1 MKRAVSVFLKC
12 LAKEAWHLPEL
23 RSAYEAQFQRM
34 SANTLHE
41 MVTIQKQ
48 HLQATVGLGS
58 DIRAALL
65 QLTDAIGQ

>member
-1 MKRAVSVFLKC
+1 MKQAVSVFLKC
-12 LAKEAWHLPEL
+12 LGKEAPEL
-23 RSAYEAQFQRM
+23 PSAYEAQFQRVCVNM
-34 SANTLHE
+34 RHE